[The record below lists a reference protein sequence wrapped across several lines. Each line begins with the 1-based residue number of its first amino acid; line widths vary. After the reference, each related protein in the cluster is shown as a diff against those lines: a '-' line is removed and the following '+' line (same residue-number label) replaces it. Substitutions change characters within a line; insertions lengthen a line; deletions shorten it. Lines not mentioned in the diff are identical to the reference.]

1 MTRKLLSNLSILIGH
16 KVEICTHLPH
26 SDFLTYV
33 YENFNWQI
41 HEEELWLYDVNG
53 LESITTIPINSIKNI
68 KNLCED
74 VQSTV
79 VDIITENH
87 NYALCSIENHSKA
100 ITKGTKITFNE
111 FDRLLSDWA
120 SVDKNILV
128 AVEEPFQHS
137 HILESMKIR
146 FYDSFISLDG
156 DNSMACC
163 LHLPIHQILNIVQI
177 NDDKVEIYMIKNI
190 KFQFS
195 VIKESLKQYTR
206 KAMRKSNSMM
216 RLMYE

>member
-41 HEEELWLYDVNG
+41 HGEELWLYDVNG
-53 LESITTIPINSIKNI
+53 LESITTIPISSIKNI

-120 SVDKNILV
+120 SVDKNVLV
-128 AVEEPFQHS
+128 AIEEPFQHS

-146 FYDSFISLDG
+146 IYDTFVSMDG
-156 DNSMACC
+156 KQSTSGCFQFN
-163 LHLPIHQILNIVQI
+163 IHQILKIIQI
-177 NDDKVEIYMIKNI
+177 NDNEIEIHLIKGIRFRLKV
-190 KFQFS
+190 
-195 VIKESLKQYTR
+195 VTDSLKLWTR
-206 KAMRKSNSMM
+206 KAMVKSFGMGC
-216 RLMYE
+216 LYE